1 MAGLTIWAL
10 MVPQA
15 MAYAGIAGVPVQNG
29 LYVMPLAV
37 VGYALFGT
45 SRHLFVGPS
54 ATVATLSA
62 SAVAVAA
69 TSSTGSGEY
78 VALTCAL
85 TLMVGV
91 IYIVGSLARMGF
103 VSRFFAR
110 PVLEGFIV
118 GLGLYGA
125 GTFAEIFRAGFHAVP
140 KGEIEAADMLGL
152 SPGQAF
158 RHIELPQ
165 ALGLTLPPSIGQA
178 INLVKESSVLSVIT
192 LAELTKV
199 AGTISSIT
207 FAVVTPYLTVALLYW
222 AIVEA
227 LSRLGSY
234 LEHRLAVKGY

>member
-1 MAGLTIWAL
+1 MTSGFLNDLPLYASGLLTTL
-10 MVPQA
+10 TVSL
-15 MAYAGIAGVPVQNG
+15 AGIALSVAIGIVLAAALRSPL
-29 LYVMPLAV
+29 LYVSLPVRLYVEFTRGAPLALV
-37 VGYALFGT
+37 LFLIYYG
-45 SRHLFVGPS
+45 GPQFGL
-54 ATVATLSA
+54 VLNP
-62 SAVAVAA
+62 
-69 TSSTGSGEY
+69 Y
-78 VALTCAL
+78 VA
-85 TLMVGV
+85 G
-91 IYIVGSLARMGF
+91 
-103 VSRFFAR
+103 
-110 PVLEGFIV
+110 IV

-125 GTFAEIFRAGFHAVP
+125 GTFAEIFRAGFNAVP

-152 SPGQAF
+152 RPGQAF

-227 LSRLGSY
+227 LSRLGLY
-234 LEHRLAVKGY
+234 LERRLVVKGY